1 MGRIFLYA
9 NQPAAI
15 DESAEAALV
24 QIRDRVVD
32 ILRSRGLTVFT
43 VPSLALPEAIA
54 WINRRTQPGD
64 VALALQIDA
73 FSNPAARGAS
83 IFYIADNPE
92 RREQAQL
99 VLLSLLQEIPSLV
112 SRGAIPD
119 SATGLGRLEFIRQ
132 IAIPSL
138 VLNIGFFTNPTE
150 RSLIQNRTEDI
161 AQGIANGLTVWSQE
175 VSGITPVP
183 PTYPTINISVNNQ
196 PYEEQGIIIEGNA
209 YIPVDIVE
217 RLDIDLTQPTAVR
230 LIDYGGVAYIRA
242 IDLREAGVFVGW
254 DTSTRTVILRTVQPF
269 SPNEIGRISGSGYL
283 SEAQLENF
291 LRSVNPQALE
301 RFPDIAELYIQEAA
315 IEGINSDI
323 AFAQALLET
332 GFFTFA
338 GELEPLQNNFGGL
351 GAAGGSGVS
360 ASFPSAR
367 LGVRAHIQH
376 LKAYANEEPIVQPIV
391 DPRFRFVRRGVAPT
405 VELLSGRWSA
415 DPLYGEKVLAI
426 LRRLYQSAGL
436 L

>member
-9 NQPAAI
+9 NQSAAI
-15 DESAEAALV
+15 DETAEAALV
-24 QIRDRVVD
+24 RIRDRVVD
-32 ILRSRGLTVFT
+32 LLRSRGFTVFT
-43 VPSLALPEAIA
+43 VPPLELSGAIA
-54 WINRRTQPGD
+54 WINRRARPGD
-64 VALALQIDA
+64 VALAIQTDA
-73 FSNPAARGAS
+73 FGNPAARGAS
-83 IFYIADNPE
+83 IFYIADNQE
-92 RREQAQL
+92 RQEQAQL
-99 VLLSLLQEIPSLV
+99 VLLSLLQEIPNLV

-132 IAIPSL
+132 VTIPSL

-150 RSLIQNRTEDI
+150 RSLIQNRTQDI

-175 VSGITPVP
+175 VSGVTPVP
-183 PTYPTINISVNNQ
+183 PTYPPINISINNQ
-196 PYEEQGIIIEGNA
+196 AYEDRGIIVEGNA
-209 YIPVDIVE
+209 YVPVDVVE
-217 RLDIDLTQPTAVR
+217 RLDIDLTQPATVR

-254 DTSTRTVILRTVQPF
+254 DASTRTVILRTVQPLTP
-269 SPNEIGRISGSGYL
+269 SEIGKINGSGSL

-301 RFPDIAELYIQEAA
+301 QYPDIAELYIQEAA

-332 GFFTFA
+332 GFFSFV
-338 GELEPLQNNFGGL
+338 GGLEATQNNFGGL
-351 GAAGGSGVS
+351 GTVGGSGET

-376 LKAYANEEPIVQPIV
+376 LKAYANEEPVVQEIV
-391 DPRFRFVRRGVAPT
+391 DPRFRFVRRGASSR

-415 DPLYGEKVLAI
+415 DPQYGEKVLAI

>member
-9 NQPAAI
+9 NQSVAI
-15 DESAEAALV
+15 DESAEEAL
-24 QIRDRVVD
+24 IRLRDLVVD
-32 ILRSRGLTVFT
+32 RLRSRGFTVFT
-43 VPSLALPEAIA
+43 VPPLELPEAIA
-54 WINRRTQPGD
+54 WINRRARPGD
-64 VALALQIDA
+64 IALAIQTDA
-73 FSNPAARGAS
+73 FRNPAARGAS
-83 IFYIADNPE
+83 IFYTANNQE
-92 RREQAQL
+92 RQEQAQL

-132 IAIPSL
+132 ITIPSL
-138 VLNIGFFTNPTE
+138 VLNIGFFTNPTD
-150 RSLIQNRTEDI
+150 RSLIQNRAQDI
-161 AQGIANGLTVWSQE
+161 AQGIANGLTIWSQE
-175 VSGITPVP
+175 VSGVTPVP
-183 PTYPTINISVNNQ
+183 PTYPPINISVNNQ
-196 PYEEQGIIIEGNA
+196 AYEERGVIIEGNA
-209 YIPVDIVE
+209 YVPVDIVE
-217 RLDIDLTQPTAVR
+217 QLDIDLTQPTTVR

-254 DTSTRTVILRTVQPF
+254 DASTRTVILRTVQPF
-269 SPNEIGRISGSGYL
+269 SPGEISRIAGSGYL
-283 SEAQLENF
+283 SEAALENF

-301 RFPDIAELYIQEAA
+301 QYPDIAELYIQEAA

-332 GFFTFA
+332 GFFSFA
-338 GELEPLQNNFGGL
+338 GALEPTQNNFGGL
-351 GAAGGSGVS
+351 GAVGGSGET
-360 ASFPSAR
+360 AIFPSAR

-376 LKAYANEEPIVQPIV
+376 LKAYANEEPVVQEIV
-391 DPRFRFVRRGVAPT
+391 DPRFRFVRRGAAPR

-415 DPLYGEKVLAI
+415 DPQYGEKVLAI

>member
-9 NQPAAI
+9 NQSTAI
-15 DESAEAALV
+15 DESAEAALI

-32 ILRSRGLTVFT
+32 LLRSRGFTVFT
-43 VPSLALPEAIA
+43 VPSLELPEAIV
-54 WINRRTQPGD
+54 WINRRARPGD
-64 VALALQIDA
+64 VALAIQTDA
-73 FSNPAARGAS
+73 FGNPAARGAS
-83 IFYIADNPE
+83 IFYIAGNPE
-92 RREQAQL
+92 RQEQAQL

-132 IAIPSL
+132 ITIPSL

-150 RSLIQNRTEDI
+150 RSLIQNRAQDI

-175 VSGITPVP
+175 VSGVTPVP
-183 PTYPTINISVNNQ
+183 LTYPPINISVNNQ
-196 PYEEQGIIIEGNA
+196 AYEERGIIVEGNA
-209 YIPVDIVE
+209 YIPVDVVE
-217 RLDIDLTQPTAVR
+217 RLDIGLTQPATVR

-254 DTSTRTVILRTVQPF
+254 DARTRTVILRTVQPF
-269 SPNEIGRISGSGYL
+269 TPGEIGRIAGSGYL

-301 RFPDIAELYIQEAA
+301 RYPDIAELYLQEAA

-332 GFFTFA
+332 GFFSFV
-338 GELEPLQNNFGGL
+338 GGLEPAQNNFGGL
-351 GAAGGSGVS
+351 GAVGGSG
-360 ASFPSAR
+360 ATATFPSAR
-367 LGVRAHIQH
+367 LGVRAQIQH
-376 LKAYANEEPIVQPIV
+376 LKAYANEQPIVQEIV
-391 DPRFRFVRRGVAPT
+391 DPRFRFVRRGSAPR

-415 DPLYGEKVLAI
+415 DPQYGEKVLAI

>member
-9 NQPAAI
+9 NQSAAI
-15 DESAEAALV
+15 DETAEAALV
-24 QIRDRVVD
+24 RIRDRVVD
-32 ILRSRGLTVFT
+32 LLRSRGFTVFT
-43 VPSLALPEAIA
+43 VPPLELSGAIA
-54 WINRRTQPGD
+54 WINRRARPGD
-64 VALALQIDA
+64 VALAIQTDA
-73 FSNPAARGAS
+73 FGNPAARGAS
-83 IFYIADNPE
+83 IFYIADNQE
-92 RREQAQL
+92 RQEQAQL
-99 VLLSLLQEIPSLV
+99 VLLSLLQEIPNLV

-132 IAIPSL
+132 VTIPSL

-150 RSLIQNRTEDI
+150 RSLIQNRVQDI

-175 VSGITPVP
+175 VSGVTPVP
-183 PTYPTINISVNNQ
+183 PTYPPINISINNQ
-196 PYEEQGIIIEGNA
+196 AYEERGIIVEGNA
-209 YIPVDIVE
+209 YVPVDVVE
-217 RLDIDLTQPTAVR
+217 RLDIDLTQPATVR

-254 DTSTRTVILRTVQPF
+254 DASTRTVILRTVQPF
-269 SPNEIGRISGSGYL
+269 NPGEVGKIAGSGYL
-283 SEAQLENF
+283 SEAALENF

-301 RFPDIAELYIQEAA
+301 QYPDIAELYIQEAA

-332 GFFTFA
+332 GFFSFVGSLKPA
-338 GELEPLQNNFGGL
+338 QNNFGGL
-351 GAAGGSGVS
+351 GAAGGSRES
-360 ASFPSAR
+360 ATFPSAR

-376 LKAYANEEPIVQPIV
+376 LKAYANTEPVVQEIV
-391 DPRFRFVRRGVAPT
+391 DPRFRFVRRGAAPR

-415 DPLYGEKVLAI
+415 DPQYGEKVLAI